1 MVSVSMKRKPKNE
14 QANKIIVLQ
23 RQTDIIKMLLDGKDS
38 REIRDYVCDKYK
50 VLPMVASQYLT
61 QARKEIKKYRE
72 RQVDNVLS
80 IHIQRYEE
88 VYSKLYEIN
97 AYSLAMSAL
106 QAKEKLLGMHK
117 QDFRLQVN
125 NIDATAVIGGPNAHS
140 GMSYELDRLGKRDRL
155 RLQLLLDKCK
165 KNDRNKKNES

>member
-1 MVSVSMKRKPKNE
+1 MKKKPKSE
-14 QANKIIVLQ
+14 AANKIIVLQ
-23 RQTDIIKMLLDGKDS
+23 RQSDILKMLLDGKS
-38 REIRDYVCDKYK
+38 SKEIRDYVCDKYR

-61 QARKEIKKYRE
+61 QARKEVKKYRD

-97 AYSLAMSAL
+97 AYSLAMNAL

-125 NIDATAVIGGPNAHS
+125 NIDATTVIGGPNANS
-140 GMSYELDRLGKRDRL
+140 GMNYDFNRLEKKDRLK
-155 RLQLLLDKCK
+155 LQLLLDKCK
-165 KNDRNKKNES
+165 RNGVHS